1 MLEKSH
7 IVSGYDSVATVE
19 PLGIRGYGIIRKS
32 DNVIL
37 AASHRFKKYQ
47 GDIITTCRSASGDIV
62 LKSDKHG
69 VICKL

>member
-1 MLEKSH
+1 MSEKNH
-7 IVSGYDSVATVE
+7 TVFGCDSIAKVK
-19 PLGIRGYGIIRKS
+19 PLGIRGYGIIRES

-69 VICKL
+69 VIYKF